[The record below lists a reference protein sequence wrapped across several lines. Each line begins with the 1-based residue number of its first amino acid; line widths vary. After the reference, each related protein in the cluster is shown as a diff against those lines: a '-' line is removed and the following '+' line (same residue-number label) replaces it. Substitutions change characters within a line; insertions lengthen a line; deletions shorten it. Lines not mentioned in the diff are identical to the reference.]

1 MEKIKEMI
9 PEEKEENLVIDGD
22 FNLKKRH
29 KQEIKAQSNKRR
41 RKEMS

>member
-1 MEKIKEMI
+1 MEKIKEI